1 MTNYHVIKGA
11 ADLQVTLTGGQELKA
26 KVIGFDED
34 KDVAVLQIQV
44 GEDKK
49 VRTSSTSPSSMH
61 ASP

>member
-49 VRTSSTSPSSMH
+49 VLTSSTYPSSMH
-61 ASP
+61 ASL